1 MGNIK
6 ASDIANF
13 LGEKLEGIDISIN
26 TVSSFLNLKEN
37 TLVFINKE
45 FNLSN
50 VKNLL
55 VICKKKDYEKNTKK
69 SGISYIYCDNP
80 RLAFAKVVQKFF
92 VIKKQPY
99 ISKSALISQNAIIHP
114 SVSIGENCVIGS
126 GVNINQGTIILNNV
140 VISDNVK
147 IGKFCF
153 IKSGSVIGEDG
164 FGFDFDEDR
173 VPIRLPHIGSVFID
187 NHVEIG
193 SLNTVQK
200 GTIDNTIINSHSKLS
215 DHVHI
220 AHNCDIGKNCIISAH
235 AQICGSVK
243 IGNNCWIGANSS
255 IIQNVKIKDNV
266 TVGIGSVVIDNV
278 DENKK
283 IMGFES
289 LDLINLRKIKK
300 KFDYGKY

>member
-13 LGEKLEGIDISIN
+13 LGEELKGQDIPIL
-26 TVSSFLNLKEN
+26 TVSSFLNLKIN
-37 TLVFINKE
+37 SLVFTNKE
-45 FNLSN
+45 FNTSN
-50 VKNLL
+50 IKNLL
-55 VICKKKDYEKNTKK
+55 VLCTKKNYEKSTKQSK
-69 SGISYIYCDNP
+69 VSYICCKNP
-80 RLAFAKVVQKFF
+80 RLAFAKIVQKFF

-99 ISKSALISQNAIIHP
+99 ISKSALISQDAIIHP

-173 VPIRLPHIGSVFID
+173 VPIRLPHLGSVFID
-187 NHVEIG
+187 NYVEIG

-220 AHNCDIGKNCIISAH
+220 AHNCNIGKNCIISAH

-255 IIQNVKIKDNV
+255 IIQNVEIKDNV
-266 TVGIGSVVIDNV
+266 TVGIGSVVIGNV

-283 IMGFES
+283 IMGLEGI
-289 LDLINLRKIKK
+289 DLNLLRQIKK
-300 KFDYGKY
+300 KN